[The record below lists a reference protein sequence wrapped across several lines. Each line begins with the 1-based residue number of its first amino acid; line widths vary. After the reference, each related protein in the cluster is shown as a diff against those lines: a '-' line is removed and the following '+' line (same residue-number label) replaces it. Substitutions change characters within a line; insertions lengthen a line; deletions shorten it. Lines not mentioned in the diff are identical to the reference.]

1 MKVVGDE
8 LVKSHLSWWV
18 KKSEDLMLNTE
29 NNNIN
34 FSLRY
39 GGRYPKNQPKELKLV
54 CVCGEW
60 EMDNVTSVSREGKQ
74 DC

>member
-1 MKVVGDE
+1 MKVLGDE

-39 GGRYPKNQPKELKLV
+39 GAGYPKNQPKELKLV
-54 CVCGEW
+54 SGE
-60 EMDNVTSVSREGKQ
+60 
-74 DC
+74 

>member
-1 MKVVGDE
+1 MKVLGDE

-39 GGRYPKNQPKELKLV
+39 GAGYPKNQPKELKLV
-54 CVCGEW
+54 
-60 EMDNVTSVSREGKQ
+60 DNVTSVSREGKQ
-74 DC
+74 DY

>member
-1 MKVVGDE
+1 MNWLNLIFHGGR
-8 LVKSHLSWWV
+8 

-39 GGRYPKNQPKELKLV
+39 RGGYPKNQPKELKFLS
-54 CVCGEW
+54 VCGEW
-60 EMDNVTSVSREGKQ
+60 EMNNVRSVSREGKQ